1 MAITSFSILLARKRG
16 ILSPALLASE
26 ILDQLE
32 DGDRILISEGCT
44 HQRQCGDIGS
54 VQLLRLLK
62 AIRERSFASVFPPG
76 EAFPKNQSSPA
87 SGFRLSIYC
96 GACDFKKQGVVVW
109 EH

>member
-62 AIRERSFASVFPPG
+62 SYTGKELCFRFSSGRSFPEKS
-76 EAFPKNQSSPA
+76 EL

-96 GACDFKKQGVVVW
+96 GACDFKKQGAVVW